1 MPLNNFC
8 PCFLRSPHS
17 LFPLSCEALHSV
29 IQQLR
34 RCPSLQPTLLFLPSA
49 LKLMHMLKSRLN
61 PSDSFFSLLFL
72 KMCCRQCPAMWEM
85 EWREL
90 VYQAASASQILSPL
104 PCGMLLRPSL
114 FSVCDRLCCSFTAFI
129 FLAILLLCISQLNN
143 TKLFLFHAHSVSS
156 SGISV
161 FCEGQHKWI

>member
-17 LFPLSCEALHSV
+17 PFPLSCEALHCV

-61 PSDSFFSLLFL
+61 PKWQLFLPPIFKDVLQAVSSYVGDGVERAGLSSCFCLSDSLTSALWDASETIAHSIAFLSLRSAVLLFH
-72 KMCCRQCPAMWEM
+72 C
-85 EWREL
+85 
-90 VYQAASASQILSPL
+90 
-104 PCGMLLRPSL
+104 
-114 FSVCDRLCCSFTAFI
+114 FH
-129 FLAILLLCISQLNN
+129 FLG
-143 TKLFLFHAHSVSS
+143 H
-156 SGISV
+156 ISV
-161 FCEGQHKWI
+161 MHQSIK